1 MDPGLRED
9 NAVRAT
15 QILANSAPPPARCF
29 VCGGRGMGGWTV
41 DNAGLALS
49 QCPNCGVTDWASRRI
64 LLDRIRRAGQ
74 AVPAEHR

>member
-1 MDPGLRED
+1 
-9 NAVRAT
+9 
-15 QILANSAPPPARCF
+15 
-29 VCGGRGMGGWTV
+29 MGGWTV